1 VLTVAEAGVPGFAI
15 NGWYGVIG
23 PAHLPTD
30 VVAKLH
36 KAIETGLRDS
46 ELITQLEQQ
55 GEEAAGGTPEQSAS
69 CCATTTT
76 STAPS
81 SQAQVCSRS
90 DSWRGNGGRQTPFAG
105 VP

>member
-1 VLTVAEAGVPGFAI
+1 VRALAVSSYYRLKALPDVLTVAEAGVPGFAI

-36 KAIETGLRDS
+36 KAIETALRDS

-55 GEEAAGGTPEQSAS
+55 GEEAAGGTPEQFGALLRNDYDKYRSIV
-69 CCATTTT
+69 T
-76 STAPS
+76 SSGLQPK
-81 SQAQVCSRS
+81 
-90 DSWRGNGGRQTPFAG
+90 
-105 VP
+105 